1 MVTAGLVIHV
11 NETRVQVLH
20 EDGRDATSESKSAK
34 KKIGKKAKVENV
46 DMLKLFNGMAKLM
59 LEKVFQTFHEYALY
73 SSCLINAPFGF
84 RVKKSTCCLASA
96 SRIFSY
102 YRMPVE

>member
-1 MVTAGLVIHV
+1 
-11 NETRVQVLH
+11 
-20 EDGRDATSESKSAK
+20 
-34 KKIGKKAKVENV
+34 
-46 DMLKLFNGMAKLM
+46 MAKLM
-59 LEKVFQTFHEYALY
+59 LEKVFQTFNEYALY
-73 SSCLINAPFGF
+73 SSCLINAPFVF